1 MTGSGESKTRRDT
14 TGPRRMR
21 GFEPAAGLLRE
32 PIRKAGESRGFAA
45 ATVLTHWAEI
55 AGSDLAPLCRPVKV
69 SHADGGLG
77 GTLVLL
83 TSGAAAPMVQMQL
96 PALKERINAA
106 YGYAAIARIRLTQTS
121 ERLPAPS
128 MMPGSAPG
136 LASGMAHGMAEA
148 QAPFSAAPT
157 RPARGDNFATPSGAA
172 LGRAREVVAGLTDGV
187 SDDGLRDA
195 LDRLARN
202 VLGRQK
208 APGGKHGPH

>member
-1 MTGSGESKTRRDT
+1 MTGSDKSNTRR
-14 TGPRRMR
+14 GGGKPRRMR

-45 ATVLTHWAEI
+45 ATVLTHWPEI
-55 AGSDLAPLCRPVKV
+55 AGPDLAPLCRPVKV
-69 SHADGGLG
+69 SHAEAGLG

-128 MMPGSAPG
+128 MAPG
-136 LASGMAHGMAEA
+136 MAPHMAAGMAEA
-148 QAPFSAAPT
+148 QAPFTATPP
-157 RPARGDNFATPSGAA
+157 RPARGDNFAAPSGAA
-172 LGRAREVVAGLTDGV
+172 LGRAREVVAGLTEGV
-187 SDDGLRDA
+187 SDDGLRQA

-208 APGGKHGPH
+208 ARGERPGPH